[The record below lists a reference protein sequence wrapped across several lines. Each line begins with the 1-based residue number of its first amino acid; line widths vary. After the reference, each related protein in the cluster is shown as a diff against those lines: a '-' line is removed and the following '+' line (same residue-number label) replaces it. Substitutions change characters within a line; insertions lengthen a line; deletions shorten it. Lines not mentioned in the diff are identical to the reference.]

1 MLFEPEFLQQLDRL
15 ALLTKR
21 ATVGQMQGERR
32 SPRRGSS
39 VEYADFRPYTAG
51 DDFRQIDWNL
61 YARLERFFLKLFVAE
76 EEITLHLLIDTSAS
90 MDWGEPNKLRYAA
103 QTAGALGYIA
113 LAGLD
118 RVQVTTFGG
127 SGDQRM
133 PSGRG
138 RAGVP
143 PLFNTLANLKGDG
156 GTTLLST
163 CRRYTQTA
171 RVAGPLLLCSDLLTD
186 DWQEALRTL
195 GRRKFEITVLHVLS
209 PDELNPP
216 FEGDLKLI
224 DVEGNAQ
231 VDVSA
236 DLDLLQRYVE
246 RLHAWR
252 DEVEQFCT
260 SRGINYIFVDTT
272 LDLTTLLVSVLRE
285 RQVVR

>member
-1 MLFEPEFLQQLDRL
+1 M
-15 ALLTKR
+15 
-21 ATVGQMQGERR
+21 
-32 SPRRGSS
+32 
-39 VEYADFRPYTAG
+39 
-51 DDFRQIDWNL
+51 
-61 YARLERFFLKLFVAE
+61 
-76 EEITLHLLIDTSAS
+76 
-90 MDWGEPNKLRYAA
+90 
-103 QTAGALGYIA
+103 
-113 LAGLD
+113 
-118 RVQVTTFGG
+118 
-127 SGDQRM
+127 
-133 PSGRG
+133 
-138 RAGVP
+138 
-143 PLFNTLANLKGDG
+143 
-156 GTTLLST
+156 
-163 CRRYTQTA
+163 
-171 RVAGPLLLCSDLLTD
+171 LCSDLLTD